1 MVAHRWRQQSLRP
14 HLSLSSMT
22 PRLRRLKPSLPLPG
36 AEVEV
41 QVHPG
46 AVETSLTTPIVE
58 IAVVTGVADAELEE
72 AVKIIK
78 VNLNKPNRVQ
88 SLTRRVPKLL
98 QMFQTMPAPSTGRM
112 VEMRLTVPIP
122 STATGSASSLLG
134 HLHERLASLE
144 LVK

>member
-1 MVAHRWRQQSLRP
+1 
-14 HLSLSSMT
+14 MT
-22 PRLRRLKPSLPLPG
+22 PRLRRLTPSLPLPG
-36 AEVEV
+36 AEVEA

-46 AVETSLTTPIVE
+46 AVGTSPTTPIVE
-58 IAVVTGVADAELEE
+58 IAVVTVVADAELEE

-78 VNLNKPNRVQ
+78 VNLNKPNKVQ
-88 SLTRRVPKLL
+88 SLTRRAPKLL
-98 QMFQTMPAPSTGRM
+98 QTFQTMPAPSTGRM

-122 STATGSASSLLG
+122 STATGSASLLLG

>member
-1 MVAHRWRQQSLRP
+1 M
-14 HLSLSSMT
+14 
-22 PRLRRLKPSLPLPG
+22 
-36 AEVEV
+36 
-41 QVHPG
+41 
-46 AVETSLTTPIVE
+46 E

-78 VNLNKPNRVQ
+78 VNLNKTNKVQ
-88 SLTRRVPKLL
+88 SLTRRDPKLL

-112 VEMRLTVPIP
+112 GEMRLIVPIP